1 MKQIAVGLLS
11 LASFSAYGQ
20 GEAQAFLSWYDGW
33 GTHTVWGVGR
43 ISGSYNGAKVKC
55 GNIFVPVLSILDTHE
70 SDGNPLSPAQT
81 AEHAKS
87 VNVPLLRALESQGNK
102 CIVHAVAADE
112 A

>member
-1 MKQIAVGLLS
+1 MRQITIGLLI
-11 LASFSAYGQ
+11 LASFSAAGQ

-33 GTHTVWGVGR
+33 GTHTVWGGGKV
-43 ISGSYNGAKVKC
+43 SGSHNGTKVKC
-55 GNIFVPVLSILDTHE
+55 GNVFVPVRAILDTHE

-87 VNVPLLRALESQGNK
+87 VNVALLRSLEFRGYRCAFQTAST
-102 CIVHAVAADE
+102 DE